1 MVSIV
6 SVEKTVIKADEQ
18 EQQTLHFDVYLFDG
32 VADELKVG
40 NYNVLS
46 SGAVECTIDDYFQ
59 LQKKY
64 NNKVQDIMLENGL
77 REIMDLQI
85 SDDELF
91 KNLLAGKYSF
101 ETDENRWTKANE
113 YVVRNNLKVDTLEV
127 PLKPEKNK

>member
-6 SVEKTVIKADEQ
+6 SVDKTTIDEQ
-18 EQQTLHFDVYLFDG
+18 ETLHFDVYLFDG
-32 VADELKVG
+32 VVDELKVG
-40 NYNVLS
+40 NYSVSS
-46 SGAVECTIDDYFQ
+46 SGAVDCVIDDYFQ
-59 LQKKY
+59 QHQKEY

-91 KNLLAGKYSF
+91 KNSLARKYLF
-101 ETDENRWTKANE
+101 ETDENRWTRANE

>member
-32 VADELKVG
+32 VVDELKVG
-40 NYNVLS
+40 NYSVLS
-46 SGAVECTIDDYFQ
+46 SGAVDCTIDDYFQ
-59 LQKKY
+59 LQKEY

>member
-6 SVEKTVIKADEQ
+6 SVDKVVVDEQ
-18 EQQTLHFDVYLFDG
+18 ESLHFDVYLFDG

-40 NYNVLS
+40 NYSVSYN
-46 SGAVECTIDDYFQ
+46 GAVDCAIDDYFQ
-59 LQKKY
+59 LHEKEY

-91 KNLLAGKYSF
+91 KNVSAGKYLF
-101 ETDENRWTKANE
+101 EIDENRWTRANA
-113 YVVRNNLKVDTLEV
+113 YVVKNNLKVETLDTS
-127 PLKPEKNK
+127 KKNK

>member
-6 SVEKTVIKADEQ
+6 SVDKTTIDEQ
-18 EQQTLHFDVYLFDG
+18 ETLHFDVYLLDG
-32 VADELKVG
+32 VVDELKVG
-40 NYNVLS
+40 NYSVSS
-46 SGAVECTIDDYFQ
+46 SGAVDCVIDDYFQ
-59 LQKKY
+59 QHQKEY

-91 KNLLAGKYSF
+91 KNSLARKYLF
-101 ETDENRWTKANE
+101 ETDENRWTRANE